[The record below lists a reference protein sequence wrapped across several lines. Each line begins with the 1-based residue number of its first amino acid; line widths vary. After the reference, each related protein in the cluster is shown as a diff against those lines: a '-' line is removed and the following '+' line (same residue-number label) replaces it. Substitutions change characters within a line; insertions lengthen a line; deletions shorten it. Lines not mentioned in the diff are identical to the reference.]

1 MQKVNSMTKEELALE
16 IIRRLKKEYPDAGC
30 TLDYNEAWKLLVS
43 VRLAAQ
49 CTDARTAPREDIIK
63 AFEIMT
69 EYFYNSGVLYTT
81 SDNHEGFL
89 AYWRKSTKIKLKP
102 ALHMVGRML
111 REMSFRSVRI
121 VAGSSE
127 ELYAKVYKKEKD
139 YVAVSMVV
147 VLREYQ
153 GKGYMKKILEH
164 PFSEAA
170 REGIPCVL
178 DTDTELKVA
187 KYTKCGM
194 KNTAKKQLKSGQYLY
209 TMEYRED

>member
-1 MQKVNSMTKEELALE
+1 MQKVSNMTKEELAH
-16 IIRRLKKEYPDAGC
+16 YG
-30 TLDYNEAWKLLVS
+30 TLIGEAF
-43 VRLAAQ
+43 AAEGDGIA
-49 CTDARTAPREDIIK
+49 TTAPREDIIK

-147 VLREYQ
+147 VMREYQ
-153 GKGYMKKILEH
+153 GKGYME
-164 PFSEAA
+164 

>member
-1 MQKVNSMTKEELALE
+1 
-16 IIRRLKKEYPDAGC
+16 
-30 TLDYNEAWKLLVS
+30 
-43 VRLAAQ
+43 
-49 CTDARTAPREDIIK
+49 
-63 AFEIMT
+63 
-69 EYFYNSGVLYTT
+69 
-81 SDNHEGFL
+81 
-89 AYWRKSTKIKLKP
+89 
-102 ALHMVGRML
+102 MVGRML

-153 GKGYMKKILEH
+153 GKGYMKRILEH